1 MTARDWLEIVF
12 YVCATV
18 GCGTFFTW
26 LVRRIDTVSASL
38 GKLRAHEHSQN
49 NVLQR
54 LGLQMGEVAEDVGV
68 IRQVLGVPRKG

>member
-1 MTARDWLEIVF
+1 MTSRDWLEIVF

-38 GKLRAHEHSQN
+38 GRLRQHEHHQN
-49 NVLQR
+49 NVLTQI
-54 LGLQMGEVAEDVGV
+54 GLLTEQTAEDVGV
-68 IRQVLGVPRKG
+68 IRQALGVPRRR